1 MDKRVARLSW
11 LCAAL
16 AAFGCQSKP
25 VDDGSLASMK
35 RNQESRL
42 MYECIAENATVVH
55 GGLSLEIIQACQKAA
70 DAMVW

>member
-1 MDKRVARLSW
+1 

-16 AAFGCQSKP
+16 VAFGCQSAP

-55 GGLSLEIIQACQKAA
+55 GGLSLDVIQACQKAA

>member
-1 MDKRVARLSW
+1 MDKPVKKLPWLLVAITVV
-11 LCAAL
+11 
-16 AAFGCQSKP
+16 GCQSTP

-55 GGLSLEIIQACQKAA
+55 GGLSLDVIQACQKAA